1 MMSLKN
7 ESVSLFECLPKELA
21 FAENHLDQAEVDFN
35 DSAYVPFWESIEKA
49 VTALGTFD
57 EGVNQISKLSHR
69 YNELL
74 QKYENVPPE
83 FPLVPN
89 FITKLD
95 VQATVVN
102 RLQSIVRKS
111 QCDFQFATIY
121 MQFKTNQILVAGF
134 TNLGQAIDQM
144 SFQITDSIDGLGSSV
159 RDLCSSIYEMGSRFN
174 GTMDSINARVG
185 DIADT
190 SRYQHAQQMEMS
202 FKEATR
208 TKKALEIL
216 DNIQRGRKPLL

>member
-1 MMSLKN
+1 MHTCRK
-7 ESVSLFECLPKELA
+7 
-21 FAENHLDQAEVDFN
+21 DTVDFN

-49 VTALGTFD
+49 VTTLGSFD
-57 EGVNQISKLSHR
+57 EGVNQIHELSHR

-74 QKYENVPPE
+74 QKYESVPPE

-102 RLQSIVRKS
+102 RLQSIVRKA
-111 QCDFQFATIY
+111 QRDFQFATIY
-121 MQFKTNQILVAGF
+121 LQVKTNQILVAGF

-144 SFQITDSIDGLGSSV
+144 SFQITDSIEGLGDSV
-159 RDLCSSIYEMGSRFN
+159 KDLCSLIYEMGSRLN
-174 GTMDSINARVG
+174 STMNSINTRAG
-185 DIADT
+185 DIVDT

-208 TKKALEIL
+208 IKKALERL